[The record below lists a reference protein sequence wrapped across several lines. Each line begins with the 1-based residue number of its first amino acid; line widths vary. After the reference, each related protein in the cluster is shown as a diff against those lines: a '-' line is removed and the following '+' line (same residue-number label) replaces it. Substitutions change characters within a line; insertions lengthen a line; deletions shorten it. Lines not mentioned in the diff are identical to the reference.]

1 MKFTHDQLMRR
12 FGEQPASCKNS
23 FKRKCTPT
31 LVLYLYVFF
40 CLLFL
45 QTFPE
50 CGTEI
55 SARRPP
61 LANFCAA
68 TRGDKKQTHRRKR
81 FSLAC
86 WNFNCAI
93 FVFGQGFVCCCQLLP
108 HSCKQIGA
116 SWCKL
121 MDHISTSGLCS
132 SCCTY
137 IDSYLSFV
145 MIPTSPSSVSCFLTC
160 KYDKRVERF

>member
-1 MKFTHDQLMRR
+1 MRR

-23 FKRKCTPT
+23 FKPKCAPT
-31 LVLYLYVFF
+31 LVGYLYVFF
-40 CLLFL
+40 SAFFSSRRFLSVTLKSLLDGL
-45 QTFPE
+45 LLLT
-50 CGTEI
+50 I
-55 SARRPP
+55 ARQLEGIKKKKKNP
-61 LANFCAA
+61 
-68 TRGDKKQTHRRKR
+68 TRRRKR

-137 IDSYLSFV
+137 INSYLSFV
-145 MIPTSPSSVSCFLTC
+145 TTPTTPSSVSCFLTC